1 MKSKQELTIFN
12 YSDVVDV
19 ADINKNTNML
29 NNMIEDGNIE
39 IEGVKDQLNK
49 ITILIKDLVNENQ
62 LQSEIERLEKLIES
76 INNESELNE
85 VISKVNKNI
94 EDILILQQEINNIR
108 L

>member
-1 MKSKQELTIFN
+1 MKNKQELTIFN

-19 ADINKNTNML
+19 ADINKNTNIL

-39 IEGVKDQLNK
+39 IESVKDQLNK
-49 ITILIKDLVNENQ
+49 IVILIKDLVNEDQ